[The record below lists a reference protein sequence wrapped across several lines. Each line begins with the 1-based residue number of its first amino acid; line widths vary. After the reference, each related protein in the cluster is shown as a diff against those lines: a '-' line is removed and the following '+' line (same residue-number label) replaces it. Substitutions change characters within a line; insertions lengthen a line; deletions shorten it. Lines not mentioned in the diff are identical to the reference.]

1 MISSSI
7 DFGSKIVHKKVINAV
22 LLGNNNTF
30 DVLFFATVLN
40 KYMGLCLFSSLARVC
55 SLYHGV
61 GLFSLIFLKRKGATV
76 SKMLDKRES
85 IVSVTSSSFSAL
97 LDVLRN
103 LDKSGKLLT
112 KQSFEVEVMVLP
124 YL

>member
-1 MISSSI
+1 M
-7 DFGSKIVHKKVINAV
+7 
-22 LLGNNNTF
+22 
-30 DVLFFATVLN
+30 LFCRIGYFPKLYEIPLV
-40 KYMGLCLFSSLARVC
+40 LFSSSCAPFSQAALFRAQVC

-76 SKMLDKRES
+76 SKVLEKRES

-103 LDKSGKLLT
+103 LDKSRRLLT
-112 KQSFEVEVMVLP
+112 NQSFVVEVMVLP